1 MRVKVD
7 QELIDMIARLEVDS
21 LIEGLNDEEL
31 RTNPQFLAKVRQFL
45 KENDVVTTMEEEK
58 RQIKTDMLGIPAL
71 DLPGIRE
78 SVG

>member
-7 QELIDMIARLEVDS
+7 KELMDTIARLEVDS

-31 RTNPQFLAKVRQFL
+31 RTNPQFLAKVRQLL
-45 KENDVVTTMEEEK
+45 KENDVVTTMEEDK
-58 RQIKTDMLGIPAL
+58 RQIRTDMLGIPAL

>member
-7 QELIDMIARLEVDS
+7 KDLMDTIARLEVDS

>member
-7 QELIDMIARLEVDS
+7 KELMDTIARLEVDS
-21 LIEGLNDEEL
+21 LIEGLKDESL
-31 RTNPQFLAKVRQFL
+31 RANPQFLAKVRQFL

>member
-7 QELIDMIARLEVDS
+7 QELIDTIARLEVDS

>member
-1 MRVKVD
+1 MRVRVD
-7 QELIDMIARLEVDS
+7 KELMDTIARLEVDS

>member
-7 QELIDMIARLEVDS
+7 KELMDTIARLEVDS
-21 LIEGLNDEEL
+21 LIDGLNDEEL

>member
-7 QELIDMIARLEVDS
+7 KELMDTIARLEVDS

-58 RQIKTDMLGIPAL
+58 QQIKTDMLGIPAL

>member
-7 QELIDMIARLEVDS
+7 KELMDTIARLEVDS

-31 RTNPQFLAKVRQFL
+31 RANPQFLAKVRQFL

>member
-21 LIEGLNDEEL
+21 LIEGLKDEEL
-31 RTNPQFLAKVRQFL
+31 RANPQFLAKVRQFL

>member
-7 QELIDMIARLEVDS
+7 QELMETIARLEVDS
-21 LIEGLNDEEL
+21 LIEGLKDEEL

>member
-7 QELIDMIARLEVDS
+7 QELIDKIARLEVDS
-21 LIEGLNDEEL
+21 LIEGLKDEEL

>member
-7 QELIDMIARLEVDS
+7 KELMDTIARLEVDS

-45 KENDVVTTMEEEK
+45 KENDVVTTMAEEK
-58 RQIKTDMLGIPAL
+58 RQIKTGMLGIPAL

>member
-7 QELIDMIARLEVDS
+7 QELIDKIARLEVDS

>member
-1 MRVKVD
+1 MRVRVD
-7 QELIDMIARLEVDS
+7 KELMDTIARLEVAS
-21 LIEGLNDEEL
+21 LIKGLNDEAL

-45 KENDVVTTMEEEK
+45 KENDVVTTMEEDK
-58 RQIKTDMLGIPAL
+58 QQIRTDMLGIPAL

>member
-7 QELIDMIARLEVDS
+7 QELMDTIARLEVDS

>member
-7 QELIDMIARLEVDS
+7 QELIDKIARLEVDS
-21 LIEGLNDEEL
+21 LIEGLKDEEL
-31 RTNPQFLAKVRQFL
+31 RANPQFLAKVRQFL

>member
-7 QELIDMIARLEVDS
+7 KELMGTIARLEVDS
-21 LIEGLNDEEL
+21 LIEGLNDDEL

>member
-21 LIEGLNDEEL
+21 LIEGLKDEAL

>member
-7 QELIDMIARLEVDS
+7 KELMDTIARLEVDS

-58 RQIKTDMLGIPAL
+58 RQIKTDMLGSPAL

>member
-7 QELIDMIARLEVDS
+7 QELMDTIARLEVDS
-21 LIEGLNDEEL
+21 LIEGLNDEAL

-58 RQIKTDMLGIPAL
+58 QQIKTDMLGIPPL
-71 DLPGIRE
+71 DLPHIRE

>member
-7 QELIDMIARLEVDS
+7 KELMDTIARLEVDS
-21 LIEGLNDEEL
+21 LIEGLNAEEL

>member
-1 MRVKVD
+1 MRVRVD
-7 QELIDMIARLEVDS
+7 KELMDTIARLEVAS
-21 LIEGLNDEEL
+21 LIKGLNDEAL

-58 RQIKTDMLGIPAL
+58 RQIKTDMLGIPTL

>member
-7 QELIDMIARLEVDS
+7 QELIDTIARLEVDS

-31 RTNPQFLAKVRQFL
+31 RMNPQFLAKVRQFL

>member
-1 MRVKVD
+1 MRVRVD
-7 QELIDMIARLEVDS
+7 KELMDTIARLEVDS

-45 KENDVVTTMEEEK
+45 KENDVVTTMEEDK

>member
-7 QELIDMIARLEVDS
+7 KELMDTIARLEVDS

>member
-7 QELIDMIARLEVDS
+7 QELIDKIARLEVDS
-21 LIEGLNDEEL
+21 LIEGLKDEEL

-58 RQIKTDMLGIPAL
+58 QQIKTDMLGIPAL

>member
-7 QELIDMIARLEVDS
+7 KELMNTIARLEVDS

>member
-7 QELIDMIARLEVDS
+7 QELIDTIARLEVDS

-58 RQIKTDMLGIPAL
+58 RQLKTDMLGIPAL

>member
-7 QELIDMIARLEVDS
+7 QELIDKIARLEVDS
-21 LIEGLNDEEL
+21 LIEGLNDVSL
-31 RTNPQFLAKVRQFL
+31 RANPLFLAKVRQFL

>member
-7 QELIDMIARLEVDS
+7 QELIDTIARLEVDS
-21 LIEGLNDEEL
+21 LIEGLNDESL

>member
-7 QELIDMIARLEVDS
+7 KELMDTIARLEVDS
-21 LIEGLNDEEL
+21 LIEGLKDEEL

>member
-7 QELIDMIARLEVDS
+7 KELMDTIARLEVDS
-21 LIEGLNDEEL
+21 IIEGLNDEEL

>member
-7 QELIDMIARLEVDS
+7 KELMDTIARLEVDS
-21 LIEGLNDEEL
+21 LIEGLNDDEL

>member
-7 QELIDMIARLEVDS
+7 QELMDMIARLEVDS
-21 LIEGLNDEEL
+21 LIEVLNDEEL

>member
-1 MRVKVD
+1 MIVKVD
-7 QELIDMIARLEVDS
+7 QELIDTIARLEVDS

>member
-7 QELIDMIARLEVDS
+7 KELMDTIARLEVDS
-21 LIEGLNDEEL
+21 LIEGLEDEEL

-58 RQIKTDMLGIPAL
+58 RQIKTDMLGIPAF

>member
-7 QELIDMIARLEVDS
+7 KELMDTIARLEVDS

-31 RTNPQFLAKVRQFL
+31 RANPQFLAKVRQFL

-58 RQIKTDMLGIPAL
+58 QQIKTDMLGIPAL
-71 DLPGIRE
+71 DLHGIRE

>member
-7 QELIDMIARLEVDS
+7 KELMDTIARLEVDS
-21 LIEGLNDEEL
+21 LIEGLEDEEL

>member
-21 LIEGLNDEEL
+21 LIKGLNDESL
-31 RTNPQFLAKVRQFL
+31 RANPQFLAKVRQFL